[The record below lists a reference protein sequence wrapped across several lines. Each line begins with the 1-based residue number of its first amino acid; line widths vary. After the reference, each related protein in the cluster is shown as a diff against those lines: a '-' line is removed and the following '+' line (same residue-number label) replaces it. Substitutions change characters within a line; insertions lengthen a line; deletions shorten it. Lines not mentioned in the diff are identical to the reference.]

1 MEREKRENE
10 LRKSFLEDVA
20 SIVLAGGQG
29 KRLMPLTQQ
38 RSKPAVSFGG
48 RYRLIDIPLSNSI
61 NSNIRRIYVIGQYF
75 ATGLNQHIL
84 STYQFNQLD
93 KGSIELICPQET
105 TEGKK
110 WFEGTADAVRQNLG
124 YLLEDSA
131 EYFLILSGDQLYNID
146 FAEMLEFAKKE
157 DADLVVAALPIL
169 EKDASR

>member
-75 ATGLNQHIL
+75 ASGLNQHIL
-84 STYQFNQLD
+84 NTYQFNQLD
-93 KGSIELICPQET
+93 KNSSQPT
-105 TEGKK
+105 TRG
-110 WFEGTADAVRQNLG
+110 NLHRVCRVC
-124 YLLEDSA
+124 
-131 EYFLILSGDQLYNID
+131 LY
-146 FAEMLEFAKKE
+146 
-157 DADLVVAALPIL
+157 
-169 EKDASR
+169 R